1 MHLCRSTS
9 AFSMC
14 PDGFKV
20 GTLKPYSLKF
30 ETSNLHNWTW
40 DLARPPPPGPR
51 LGKGGQELLR
61 PQFNF
66 ILFCFLQQFLAPH
79 FPTRVSN
86 PPTLLN

>member
-40 DLARPPPPGPR
+40 DLARP
-51 LGKGGQELLR
+51 L
-61 PQFNF
+61 PQDRDWGRGAGIVKATIYGVLN
-66 ILFCFLQQFLAPH
+66 LFSPM
-79 FPTRVSN
+79 TRV
-86 PPTLLN
+86 PPNILILGNSLCLQL